1 MAAIRD
7 VILPKMLDGPGAGR
21 GSRGSAVD
29 GYGGPV
35 PAGGGPPAASSGRR
49 GTRQIE
55 KPGALVTVTV
65 FQFYEGFLQL

>member
-21 GSRGSAVD
+21 GSPGSAVD

-35 PAGGGPPAASSGRR
+35 PALPDPPAASSGRR

-55 KPGALVTVTV
+55 KPGVLVMVFV
-65 FQFYEGFLQL
+65 FQFCEGFLQV